1 MDRCG
6 PCHMIAPTYETL
18 AGENENIKFF
28 KVDVDNVPDVAQ
40 HYKITAMPT
49 FVILKDGEKP
59 LKPQDLKVTTTVGT
73 GSLILG
79 CFIYI
84 FINTMSI
91 THIDSLSQLNDILKK
106 TGDKLSVID
115 FHATW
120 CGPCHAIAPKFESLA
135 KEYTNVTFL
144 KCDVDA
150 ASEVAKIDQVRG
162 ADPRALEA
170 TIRSHATPGAF
181 SGKGQTLG
189 SSGTTNTN
197 DNNAGGRVLGMDPQ
211 MQLLL
216 ALVGGYLFLTYFVF

>member
-1 MDRCG
+1 
-6 PCHMIAPTYETL
+6 
-18 AGENENIKFF
+18 
-28 KVDVDNVPDVAQ
+28 
-40 HYKITAMPT
+40 
-49 FVILKDGEKP
+49 
-59 LKPQDLKVTTTVGT
+59 
-73 GSLILG
+73 
-79 CFIYI
+79 
-84 FINTMSI
+84 MSI